1 MKHDQN
7 EKDPLARWADQAL
20 RQMPIRRAP
29 AGFRAGVL
37 AEIRR
42 QAALPWYRRPWMQWS
57 RQQRWLSAM
66 AFVALAFVVLGIV
79 VPSLT
84 DAASRS
90 GAGEFAAELTRSFT
104 LFITGIQSLVE
115 ALRLAL
121 TRIPSPYLAAGL
133 AALATIWVSTIGL
146 GAACWR
152 VATHS
157 R

>member
-1 MKHDQN
+1 MKHN
-7 EKDPLARWADQAL
+7 EKETDPLARWADQTL
-20 RQMPIRRAP
+20 RQVPARRAP

-57 RQQRWLSAM
+57 RHQRWLSAL
-66 AFVALAFVVLGIV
+66 AFAGLAFVLLAFGL
-79 VPSLT
+79 PTLE
-84 DAASRS
+84 DAASQSAVGR
-90 GAGEFAAELTRSFT
+90 FASELTRSFT
-104 LFITGIQSLVE
+104 HLVTGIQSLGE
-115 ALRLAL
+115 ALQLSL
-121 TRIPSPYLAAGL
+121 TRIPSTYLAVGV
-133 AALATIWVSTIGL
+133 AALAMIWVSTVGL